1 MELVA
6 QTRSMRSRGKLLDFN
21 SAGAAREGWGP
32 SQRRHRQLIQLLT
45 GSGPHS
51 TDFLSGGL
59 CEPEAIPAVMPGPC
73 LVVHWCLIQLQGGTW
88 LQCYKGIH
96 KIQPFLCYLSAAVEV
111 LDQTEVKEWVMCDI
125 CFAVAKPTGNV
136 CLSKSI

>member
-1 MELVA
+1 M
-6 QTRSMRSRGKLLDFN
+6 
-21 SAGAAREGWGP
+21 
-32 SQRRHRQLIQLLT
+32 QLIQLLT

-59 CEPEAIPAVMPGPC
+59 CEPEAISAVMPGPC

-111 LDQTEVKEWVMCDI
+111 LDQTEAMGWVMCDI
-125 CFAVAKPTGNV
+125 CFTVVFKQIHLTLRAAQVVPD
-136 CLSKSI
+136 